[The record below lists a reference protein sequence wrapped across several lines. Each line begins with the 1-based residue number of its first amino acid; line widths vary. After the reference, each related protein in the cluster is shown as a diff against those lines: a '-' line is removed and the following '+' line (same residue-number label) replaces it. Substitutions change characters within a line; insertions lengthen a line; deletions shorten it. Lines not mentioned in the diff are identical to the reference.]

1 MADFPAGR
9 DYTISYSDGENKCS
23 YVQKACSAYDASQRG
38 RVEKRLFLIVVENYR
53 MFTERGVVI
62 RDGVVQAVEVAPFHL
77 YDLAF
82 LIQKAFEVLSA
93 TEDWALQT
101 EFEDAQ
107 VAADMEGV
115 QFEHPLRDVQDRSGF
130 AAGAAYRSW
139 FHKNRLLLG
148 LYQGLEEGG
157 EFQVQGG
164 LFAVDEDFVCNW
176 ENAIQPERVLQE
188 PHGYWSFQIGEG
200 WVLDG
205 YGQDD

>member
-1 MADFPAGR
+1 
-9 DYTISYSDGENKCS
+9 
-23 YVQKACSAYDASQRG
+23 
-38 RVEKRLFLIVVENYR
+38 
-53 MFTERGVVI
+53 MFTERGVI
-62 RDGVVQAVEVAPFHL
+62 LRDGVVQAVEVAPSHL

-82 LIQKAFEVLSA
+82 LIQKAYEVLSA
-93 TEDWALQT
+93 TEDWALQA
-101 EFEDAQ
+101 EYEDAQ
-107 VAADMEGV
+107 EAADMEGV
-115 QFEHPLRDVQDRSGF
+115 QFEHPLRDVQDKSGF